1 MNAPQILLYLLAL
14 GLDGSQWSEPACDS
28 RVEIRVEG
36 DLYHR
41 DDCRATAVVDFGR
54 LLGPRRVLAAE
65 SLVLSDPAGHRV
77 AIAPA
82 EDSRVQNASGN
93 PLLRLSW
100 HCGRLDRFELR
111 VWHLYFRTIA
121 AGQPGAWRRLDRTF
135 DRDAPGLVYATSFE
149 QPESGRAQQPQG
161 LSPAGRDPRGEKS
174 DRSWA
179 EGVAHTGRR
188 SLKIARILTGTP
200 PPNSNRPHWRTWP
213 PPAVEVRPGETYR
226 LTGWLKCARIKD
238 DAGASVSLIFLDG
251 EKRRLLEPRVRFES
265 SRREHDWTQLGA
277 SSTAPP
283 GAQYVEI
290 SFNVHGEGEVYL
302 DDLEL
307 SLVAG
312 SRIPDPAVEVGPL
325 QHRPGP

>member
-1 MNAPQILLYLLAL
+1 MNAPLLWFLVLL
-14 GLDGSQWSEPACDS
+14 GLQGPPWSEPACDA

-41 DDCRATAVVDFGR
+41 DDCQAAASVDFEQLLGPGR
-54 LLGPRRVLAAE
+54 LLAAD
-65 SLVLSDPAGHRV
+65 SLVLSDSAGHRV
-77 AIAPA
+77 AIEPA

-93 PLLRLSW
+93 PVLRLSW
-100 HCGRLDRFELR
+100 HCGRLDRFEDR

-121 AGQPGAWRRLDRTF
+121 AGQPGAWRRLDKRF

-149 QPESGRAQQPQG
+149 EPEPGRAQEPQG
-161 LSPAGRDPRGEKS
+161 LSPAGRDEPGEKS

-188 SLKIARILTGTP
+188 SLKIARTFTGTP

-251 EKRRLLEPRVRFES
+251 DKRRLAEPRVRFES

-277 SSTAPP
+277 SATAPP
-283 GAQYVEI
+283 GARYVEI
-290 SFNVHGEGEVYL
+290 SFGLHGEGEVYL
-302 DDLEL
+302 DDVEL
-307 SLVAG
+307 SVVAG
-312 SRIPDPAVEVGPL
+312 SRIPDPAVEVGPVE
-325 QHRPGP
+325 RRAGS